1 LRQPS
6 KPFESDTPDYQSGVE
21 ILGSP
26 IRFLTLLIKIN
37 DLTQK
42 PAYQYFYIRAGAFG
56 INRFGLALNVVGGG
70 LGRMPAKV

>member
-6 KPFESDTPDYQSGVE
+6 KPFESATPDYQSTRKFW
-21 ILGSP
+21 P
-26 IRFLTLLIKIN
+26 
-37 DLTQK
+37 K